1 LTGTFNALIA
11 ATLFFVGGHFLLSSL
26 FLRQPLVRRLGE
38 RNFRIFYSV
47 LMLVAFAWMV
57 KAYGQAPYLV
67 IWHPPEV
74 LRWVPVAIL
83 PFACLFLVAGL
94 STPGVT
100 AVGGEKLLEEDPR
113 AAARGIYS
121 ITRHPTLWAFGL
133 WALSHLAVR
142 GDFSSIC
149 MMGGIAFLS
158 FFRPAPGGGFGGGL
172 GPCPAYHQQAPL
184 RRHPHQTLPLRPQ
197 GHRRLAH
204 RRGGDSLRR
213 TSLRARYGHRGGRPA
228 PIERAGEPPMPT
240 HADVAAKLLRDAASF
255 FQIVGEQ
262 NPAVSD
268 EMKINAK
275 TFRAIA
281 NLVESDPQGEC
292 VFVDPVAGD
301 GED

>member
-1 LTGTFNALIA
+1 MTGTFNALIA

-158 FFRPAPGGGFGGGL
+158 FFGMV
-172 GPCPAYHQQAPL
+172 HIDL
-184 RRHPHQTLPLRPQ
+184 RREVDLGAAWGPVRLTTSKLPFAAILTKRCRFDLK
-197 GHRRLAH
+197 GIGAWRIV
-204 RRGGDSLRR
+204 GGVILYVA
-213 TSLRARYGHRGGRPA
+213 LLYGHAMVIG
-228 PIERAGEPPMPT
+228 
-240 HADVAAKLLRDAASF
+240 VDAL
-255 FQIVGEQ
+255 
-262 NPAVSD
+262 P
-268 EMKINAK
+268 
-275 TFRAIA
+275 R
-281 NLVESDPQGEC
+281 
-292 VFVDPVAGD
+292 
-301 GED
+301 